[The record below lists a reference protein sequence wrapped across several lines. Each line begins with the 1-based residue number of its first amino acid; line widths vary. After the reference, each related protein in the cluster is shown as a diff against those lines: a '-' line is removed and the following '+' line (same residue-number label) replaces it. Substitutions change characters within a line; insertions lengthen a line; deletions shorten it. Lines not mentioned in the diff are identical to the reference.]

1 MEKAPSYKASA
12 LKKSINMDIWVV
24 GTTNQLFNIFKYLLK
39 GATAVH
45 LYSLF
50 DESPFSNIYSL
61 VCDNKMFRT

>member
-24 GTTNQLFNIFKYLLK
+24 GTPNQLFNIFKYLLK

-45 LYSLF
+45 LHSLSH
-50 DESPFSNIYSL
+50 ESPFSNICTL
-61 VCDNKMFRT
+61 